1 VSALSYAIVTPP
13 VRLSVRELVEYAYR
27 SGDIVSGFR
36 SAAAMTEGARIHLDV
51 QSEYGPQ
58 DEKERYLKA
67 ELEYDGVRY
76 LLDGRCD
83 GLLLVEDGA
92 MIDEIKSTAGEL
104 PVTGDAAP
112 VVHWAQAICYA
123 YMYAAEHGADA
134 MQVRLTYVST
144 TTGERRAFFRKLAFE
159 ELFEAVMQAVR
170 IYAPFALLLQRHTAR
185 RTESAK
191 ALAFPF
197 PAYREG
203 QRKLA
208 GAVYKTIADGTRL
221 FAKAPTGIGKTIS
234 TLFPAVKAIG
244 EERLRHLFYL
254 TAKTITRTAAEDAF
268 ALMQAGGLTM
278 HVVTLT
284 AKDKICFQ
292 EEVRCSKE
300 HCPYADGYYDRINGA
315 LLDMLDNETLMTRTV
330 IERYARKHQVCPF
343 EMSLDAAYA
352 ADAMIG
358 DYNYVFDPRVNLK
371 RMFEERKRHTAI
383 LVDEAHNLVERGR
396 EMYSAEL
403 NKADFLNLSRSYKS
417 INDRLHAAAK
427 AVNEWLLAL
436 RKRLEK
442 ERSGGHGSVGQA
454 ATGEPS
460 GRRQSTAGDSQEAA
474 APAAPGERKES
485 RAVWTPFGNGQ
496 AVSERLPGDLL
507 PLVEAFAEEAA
518 LELSYPAIGTE
529 ALAAEALLP
538 DLYYASQ
545 NFLRIAKL
553 YDERYVTV
561 AECGKSE
568 VRIKLFCLN
577 PSHLLRQI
585 GKGFRAHVLFS
596 ATLSPLSYYM
606 DLLGGS
612 VETDYSLSVPSPFSA
627 EQLDVRVLPLSIRYR
642 DREQSV
648 EPIARALLDMAGETG
663 RSTGNSLAFFP
674 SYDYMNKVYER
685 FMEMIDSMSP
695 RSLSLRTIVQNGSMS
710 EEEREA
716 FLGAFQAGNTEPLLG
731 FAVMG
736 GIFSEGVDLV
746 GDRLTSVAVI
756 GVGLPQVGLER
767 DVIRDYCERTGRN
780 GFDYAYVYPGMNK
793 VLQAGGRLIR
803 SETDKGRLLLI
814 DDRYL
819 AQPYNRLL
827 PAEWKAYSVVRPFAG
842 TEQ

>member
-1 VSALSYAIVTPP
+1 MS
-13 VRLSVRELVEYAYR
+13 
-27 SGDIVSGFR
+27 
-36 SAAAMTEGARIHLDV
+36 EGAKIHLDV

-58 DEKERYLKA
+58 DEKEHYLKA
-67 ELEYDGVRY
+67 ELDYGGIRFMI
-76 LLDGRCD
+76 DGRCD
-83 GLLLVEDGA
+83 GLLQSEDGM

-104 PVTGDAAP
+104 PAADDAAP
-112 VVHWAQAICYA
+112 AVHWAQAVCYA
-123 YMYAAEHGADA
+123 YMYAAEQGMDA

-144 TTGERRAFFRKLAFE
+144 TTGERRAFVRKLAFG
-159 ELFEAVMQAVR
+159 ELFEAVMDAVR
-170 IYAPFALLLQRHTAR
+170 SYAPYAQMIQRYVAR

-203 QRKLA
+203 QRKFA
-208 GAVYKTIADGTRL
+208 GAVYKTITDGTKL
-221 FAKAPTGIGKTIS
+221 FAQAPTGIGKTIS

-268 ALMQAGGLTM
+268 ALMQSGGLVM

-300 HCPYADGYYDRINGA
+300 HCPYADGYYDRINDA

-330 IERYARKHQVCPF
+330 IEQYAHKHRVCPF

-352 ADAMIG
+352 SDALIC

-396 EMYSAEL
+396 EMYSSEL
-403 NKADFLNLSRSYKS
+403 NKADYLQLSRSYKGV
-417 INDRLHAAAK
+417 NPRLHAAAK
-427 AVNEWLLAL
+427 SVNEWLLGL

-442 ERSGGHGSVGQA
+442 ERSGELSAGDVTSGYRSSAEAGDAEGVQPEGAETPAGAGQQA
-454 ATGEPS
+454 AAVQG
-460 GRRQSTAGDSQEAA
+460 AD
-474 APAAPGERKES
+474 S
-485 RAVWTPFGNGQ
+485 RAAWTPLGNGQ
-496 AVSERLPGDLL
+496 AVSERLPGDLI
-507 PLVEAFAEEAA
+507 PLVETFVEEAA
-518 LELSYPAIGTE
+518 QELAYPAIGTE
-529 ALAAEALLP
+529 ALAAEASLP
-538 DLYYASQ
+538 DLYFASQ
-545 NFLRIAKL
+545 NWIRIAKL
-553 YDERYVTV
+553 YDERYVTM
-561 AECGKSE
+561 AECEKSE
-568 VRIKLFCLN
+568 VRLKLFCLD
-577 PSHLLRQI
+577 PSHLLRQA

-612 VETDYSLSVPSPFSA
+612 GESDYSLSVPSPFSA
-627 EQLDVRVLPLSIRYR
+627 EQLDVRVLPLSTRYR
-642 DREQSV
+642 DRERSI
-648 EPIARALLDMAGETG
+648 EPIARALLGMVSGGE
-663 RSTGNSLAFFP
+663 RPPGNSLAFFP

-685 FMEMIDSMSP
+685 FSAMIE
-695 RSLSLRTIVQNGSMS
+695 SLPPGKLTLRTIVQSGGMR

-716 FLGAFQAGNTEPLLG
+716 FLAAFQAGNTEPLLG

-746 GDRLTSVAVI
+746 GDRLTGVAVI
-756 GVGLPQVGLER
+756 GVGLPQVGMER
-767 DVIRDYCERTGRN
+767 DIIRDYCERTGRS

-803 SETDKGRLLLI
+803 SENDRGSLLLI

-827 PAEWKAYSVVRPFAG
+827 PAQWKEYTIVRSRSEG
-842 TEQ
+842 GW